1 MQDGADNELMADIE
15 PGPFRGRRLK
25 RRIFGAVL
33 IFSLVL
39 MGIAYWQRTG
49 IASRFVE
56 SELERRGIKASYEI
70 DEIGLRTQRL
80 RNVVFGDPA
89 NPDLT
94 AKLVEIDVSLNFSGA
109 TMRDVR
115 ASGVRINGR
124 YVNGRLSFGELDKF
138 ADPNSKEPFELP
150 DIGLVVKD
158 AAAAIKTPW
167 GPIAAAFDGR
177 GLLRN
182 RFVGNLSLRA
192 PKIAYNDCRA
202 PNVRFDGDFLLEWR
216 QPRLVGPVSANM
228 LECKAA
234 KLAVDAPVL
243 QTDIRLSERFDKWFG
258 DVGFSAPSMA
268 YGDIALTK
276 SAGTISVDGGLA
288 RTNFNLALDRTG
300 LRSKPL
306 TVRQLALNGKGYV
319 GWNNGRLTG
328 SAEGDAQVRG
338 GALDKGTIGS
348 LDGFTRQVRDTP
360 VGPLLARI
368 APALGRAGDNFDGRL
383 SFEAYQNASRDTGLA
398 VSGLALNSASGA
410 RVRQTGTLVLQ
421 SGATGLTPGSPVE
434 LQIGGRNLPEIKLAM
449 RQSGGGIWTGNAV
462 VAPYA
467 AGGSSL
473 AVPGLAFNGRS
484 GGEWRFDGQ
493 ARLSGPLPGGSISGL
508 NLPINGRYD
517 GRGLA
522 LYNACQNIRFDSAK
536 LSSLTLRG
544 QSVRLCPDRGR
555 SMLVVQGGNTR
566 FATNISNL
574 AASGMLGG
582 SPMTAN
588 SASVRFS
595 LGDGFTARD
604 VKVTVGDASART
616 RFDVAMLAGTFGAG
630 ASGAINGTLNGGE
643 GQIGNVPLLIDDA
656 AGNWRYLNEVLTLD
670 GSLRVLDAAQVDRFQ
685 PMTVPDMMLTLE
697 NSVISAIGAI
707 TEPKTGRKVA
717 DVDIRHVLGNS
728 SGRALLSVDG
738 LRFDDTLQP
747 EMLTPLTL
755 GVVAN
760 VDGAVFG
767 DGRIEWDA
775 SGVRSNGRFATRG
788 MNLAAAF
795 GPVEGMTTEIVFTD
809 LLGLE
814 TGSAQQALVASV
826 NPGIPA
832 LNGKIG
838 YQLLS
843 GQRIAIEGGRWPFAG
858 GELMLEPT
866 ILDFGIEAERKLTFR
881 VVGVDAEKLLGEYD
895 FENLRVTGI
904 FDGTLPM
911 VFDQDGGRIVGGAL
925 VSRPGGGEVSYL
937 GELAYED
944 MGVFA
949 NYAFDALKSIRYNKL
964 TVGVGGNI
972 DGEIITDIS
981 FSGLQQGSLA
991 KRNFITKQLARIPIQ
1006 FNVSVTA
1013 QFRQLIGSIRGI
1025 YDAQYA
1031 ADRDLKFLLDQQN
1044 EVEPVTGVKPE
1055 EKKDEP
1061 ADE

>member
-1 MQDGADNELMADIE
+1 MQEVADEELTADIE

-25 RRIFGAVL
+25 RRIFGGVL
-33 IFSLVL
+33 IFSIVL
-39 MGIAYWQRTG
+39 MAIAYWQRTG
-49 IASRFVE
+49 IAGRFVE
-56 SELERRGIKASYEI
+56 NELQSRGIKASYEI
-70 DEIGLRTQRL
+70 DDIGVRTQRL
-80 RNVVFGDPA
+80 RNVVIGDPA

-94 AKLVEIDVSLNFSGA
+94 AKLIEIDVSLNFSGA

-138 ADPNSKEPFELP
+138 ADPTSKEPFELP
-150 DIGLVVKD
+150 DIGLVIKD
-158 AAAAIKTPW
+158 AAAIVHTPW
-167 GPIAAAFDGR
+167 GSIAAAFQGR

-182 RFVGNLSLRA
+182 RFVGDLSLRA
-192 PKIAYNDCRA
+192 PKIAYGDCLTS
-202 PNVRFDGDFLLEWR
+202 NLRFDGDFLLEWR
-216 QPRLVGPVSANM
+216 QPRFVGPMTATM
-228 LECKAA
+228 LECAGI
-234 KLAVDAPVL
+234 KLAVDTPVL

-258 DVGFSAPSMA
+258 DVGFSAPRVA
-268 YGDIALTK
+268 YGDLALTK
-276 SAGTISVDGGLA
+276 PAGTISVDGGLQ

-306 TVRQLALNGKGYV
+306 TVRQLAVTAKGYA
-319 GWNNGRLTG
+319 GWNEGRLTG
-328 SAEGDAQVRG
+328 SAEGNARVRG
-338 GALDKGTIGS
+338 GALDKGTLGS
-348 LDGFTRQVRDTP
+348 LDGIARQTRDTP
-360 VGPLLARI
+360 IGPLLARI

-383 SFEAYQNASRDTGLA
+383 TFDAYQTASRNTGFA
-398 VSGLALNSASGA
+398 VSGLELDSASGA

-421 SGATGLTPGSPVE
+421 SGPTGLTPGSPVE
-434 LQIGGRNLPEIKLAM
+434 LEVGGRNLPEITLAM
-449 RQSGGGIWTGNAV
+449 RQSGGGVWTGNAV

-467 AGGSSL
+467 TGGASL
-473 AVPGLAFNGRS
+473 AVPSLNFNGRS
-484 GGEWRFDGQ
+484 GGTWRFDGQ
-493 ARLSGPLPGGSISGL
+493 ARLSGPLPGGSINGL
-508 NLPINGRYD
+508 NLPINGSYD
-517 GRGLA
+517 RSGLA
-522 LYNACQNIRFDSAK
+522 LYDACQNVRFDSAK

-544 QSVRLCPDRGR
+544 QSLRLCPDRGR
-555 SMLVVQGGNTR
+555 SMLAVRGGDTR
-566 FATNISNL
+566 FATNVSNL

-582 SPMTAN
+582 SPMTAK
-588 SASVRFS
+588 SATVRFS

-604 VKVTVGDASART
+604 VKVTIGEASALT
-616 RFDVAMLAGTFGAG
+616 RFDVAMLAGRFDNGI
-630 ASGAINGTLNGGE
+630 SGTLSGGE

-656 AGNWRYLNEVLTLD
+656 AGNWRYLNQVLTLD
-670 GSLRVLDAAQVDRFQ
+670 GGLRVLDAAQVDRFQ
-685 PMTVPDMMLTLE
+685 PMAVPDVMLTLE
-697 NSVISAIGAI
+697 NSIISAIGQI

-728 SGRALLSVDG
+728 SGRALLSVDD
-738 LRFDDTLQP
+738 LQFDDTLQP
-747 EMLTPLTL
+747 EMLTALSL

-760 VDGAVFG
+760 VDGEVSG

-775 SGVRSNGRFATRG
+775 NGVRSSGRFATRG

-795 GPVEGMTTEIVFTD
+795 GPVEGLTTKIVFSD

-814 TGSAQQALVASV
+814 TGPAQQALIASV

-843 GQRIAIEGGRWPFAG
+843 GQRIAIEAGRWPFAG

-866 ILDFGIEAERKLTFR
+866 ILDFAVEAERRLTFR

-937 GELAYED
+937 GELSYKD

-949 NYAFDALKSIRYNKL
+949 NYAFDALKSIRYNQL
-964 TVGVGGNI
+964 TIGVGGNI

-1006 FNVSVTA
+1006 FNVSVKA

-1044 EVEPVTGVKPE
+1044 GVAPVTGVQPE

>member
-1 MQDGADNELMADIE
+1 MHEVAEEELTADIE

-25 RRIFGAVL
+25 RRIFGGVL
-33 IFSLVL
+33 VAAIVL
-39 MGIAYWQRTG
+39 LCVAYWQRTG
-49 IASRFVE
+49 IAGRFVE
-56 SELERRGIKASYEI
+56 NELQSRGIKASYEI
-70 DEIGLRTQRL
+70 DDIGVRTQRL
-80 RNVVFGDPA
+80 RNVVIGDPA

-124 YVNGRLSFGELDKF
+124 YANGRLSFGELDKF
-138 ADPNSKEPFELP
+138 ADPTSKEPFELP

-158 AAAAIKTPW
+158 AAAMVQTPW
-167 GPIAAAFDGR
+167 GRVAAAFQGR

-182 RFVGNLSLRA
+182 RFVGDLSFRA
-192 PKIAYNDCRA
+192 PKIAYGGCLA
-202 PNVRFDGDFLLEWR
+202 PNIRFDGDFLLEWR
-216 QPRLVGPVSANM
+216 RPRLIGPMTANM
-228 LECKAA
+228 LECRGI

-258 DVGFSAPSMA
+258 DVGFSAPAVA
-268 YGDIALTK
+268 YGELALTK
-276 SAGTISVDGGLA
+276 PAGTISVDGGLK

-306 TVRQLALNGKGYV
+306 TVSQLAVNAKGYV
-319 GWNNGRLTG
+319 GRKDGQLTG
-328 SAEGDAQVRG
+328 SAEGDARVRG
-338 GALDKGTIGS
+338 GTVDKGTLGS
-348 LDGFTRQVRDTP
+348 LDGIARQTRDTP
-360 VGPLLARI
+360 IGPLLARI
-368 APALGRAGDNFDGRL
+368 APALGRAGDGFDGRL
-383 SFEAYQNASRDTGLA
+383 TFDAYRNASRNTGFA
-398 VSGLALNSASGA
+398 VSGLVLDSASGA
-410 RVRQTGTLVLQ
+410 QVRQMGTLVLQ
-421 SGATGLTPGSPVE
+421 SGPTGMTPGSPVD
-434 LQIGGRNLPEIKLAM
+434 LMIGGRNLPEINLTM
-449 RQSGGGIWTGNAV
+449 QQSGGGVWTGNAV

-467 AGGSSL
+467 AGGASL
-473 AVPGLAFNGRS
+473 AVPNLAFNGRS
-484 GGEWRFDGQ
+484 GGAWRFDGQ
-493 ARLSGPLPGGSISGL
+493 ANLSGPLPGGSISGL

-517 GRGLA
+517 ENGLA
-522 LYNACQNIRFDSAK
+522 LYNACQNVRFDSAK

-544 QSVRLCPDRGR
+544 QSLRLCPDRGR
-555 SMLVVQGGNTR
+555 SMLVVRGGDTR
-566 FATNISNL
+566 FASNVSNL

-582 SPMTAN
+582 SPMTAK

-604 VKVTVGDASART
+604 VTVTIGDASAQT
-616 RFDVAMLAGTFGAG
+616 RFDVAMLAGQFG
-630 ASGAINGTLNGGE
+630 NGTSGTLSGGE

-656 AGNWRYLNEVLTLD
+656 AGNWRYLNNILMLD

-685 PMTVPDMMLTLE
+685 PMAVPDLMLTLE
-697 NSVISAIGAI
+697 NSIISAIGQI

-717 DVDIRHVLGNS
+717 DVDIRHVLGNT

-747 EMLTPLTL
+747 EMLTLLTL

-760 VDGAVFG
+760 VDGVVSG
-767 DGRIEWDA
+767 DGRIEWD
-775 SGVRSNGRFATRG
+775 SNGVRSSGRFGTRG

-795 GPVEGMTTEIVFTD
+795 GPVEGLTTEIVFSD

-814 TGSAQQALVASV
+814 TGPAQQALIASV

-832 LNGKIG
+832 LNGVIG
-838 YQLLS
+838 YQLLP
-843 GQRIAIEGGRWPFAG
+843 GRRISIEAGRWPFAG
-858 GELMLEPT
+858 GELVLEPT
-866 ILDFGIEAERKLTFR
+866 ILDFAVEAERRLTFR

-937 GELAYED
+937 GELSYKD

-949 NYAFDALKSIRYNKL
+949 NYAFDALKSIRYNQL
-964 TVGVGGNI
+964 TIGVGGNI

-1006 FNVSVTA
+1006 FNVSVKA

-1025 YDAQYA
+1025 YDPQYA
-1031 ADRDLKFLLDQQN
+1031 ADRDLQLLLDQQN
-1044 EVEPVTGVKPE
+1044 GVAPVNGVPPA